1 LKALI
6 EEPSFV
12 PFHPIEVHFYAGEEA
27 GLKASQAIAQSYVS
41 AKVPMYAMLQADM
54 TGYKE
59 SSVMGIMTDNVDV
72 ALTNTL
78 RTVAQKYTN
87 MPLVDTRCGYGCS
100 GSKF

>member
-12 PFHPIEVHFYAGEEA
+12 PFHPIEVQFYAGEEA
-27 GLKASQAIAQSYVS
+27 GLKGSQAIAQSYVS
-41 AKVPMYAMLQADM
+41 SKVPMYAMLQADM

-78 RTVAQKYTN
+78 RTVAQTYTN
-87 MPLVDTRCGYGCS
+87 LTLVDTRCGYGCS
-100 GSKF
+100 GV